1 METLG
6 VLLGAC
12 APDLSRVVY
21 DPIRKVDTITNFTR
35 RNFMDS
41 DTGEAVATATGLY
54 RGRSAGV
61 EPLTVA
67 RMGRDSSLAKGGYT
81 SPVFE
86 FPIAEGGDG

>member
-1 METLG
+1 
-6 VLLGAC
+6 
-12 APDLSRVVY
+12 
-21 DPIRKVDTITNFTR
+21 
-35 RNFMDS
+35 MDS